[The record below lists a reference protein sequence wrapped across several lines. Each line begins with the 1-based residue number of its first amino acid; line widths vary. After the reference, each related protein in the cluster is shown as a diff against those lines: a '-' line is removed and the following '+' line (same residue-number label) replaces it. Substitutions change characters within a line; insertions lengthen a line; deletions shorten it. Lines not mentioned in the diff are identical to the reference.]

1 MTSAFVDQAQ
11 PRFSAS
17 RAEGERCMQ
26 LALDLAERDDP
37 GFCERA
43 QRFVLA
49 FLGQHG
55 RASSEDITDACKSAG
70 IVPAED
76 RAFGPV
82 YAGLNRRKEI
92 VCTGFCERRK
102 GHGTAGGR
110 MWELA

>member
-1 MTSAFVDQAQ
+1 MNSARVERAQ
-11 PRFSAS
+11 STLAAS

-26 LALDLAERDDP
+26 LALDLAERDEP

-49 FLGQHG
+49 FLAQHG
-55 RASSEDITDACKSAG
+55 RTSSEDITDACKDAG

-82 YAGLNRRKEI
+82 YGGLNRRKQI
-92 VCTGFCERRK
+92 VCVGYCGRRK